1 MPTTQEF
8 THAEFPVTFASRAL
22 SLRVVME
29 PGHPIRNSWGDKIG
43 DTLGHTIEFQDGRFV
58 AETDEEIAFL
68 RSRMNDPAG
77 ADLVELGTTSAPD
90 SKPVLQTL
98 ALASRDEI
106 EQILNEERSTWRR
119 QDVLDLATALLEQR
133 HGETVDPE
141 PAPEPVAQTVQP
153 PADPEPVNTA
163 TASYA
168 DVPWPQL
175 KQFASTQG
183 INTHGK
189 KRPEVEAEL
198 AALAGAQE

>member
-8 THAEFPVTFASRAL
+8 TRAEFPVTFASRAL

-58 AETDEEIAFL
+58 AETDEEIAYL
-68 RSRMNDPAG
+68 RSRMNDPSG
-77 ADLVELGTTSAPD
+77 PDLVELGTTSAPD

-106 EQILNEERSTWRR
+106 QQILNEERGTWRR
-119 QDVLDLATALLEQR
+119 QDVMDLATALLEQR
-133 HGETVDPE
+133 HGETVEPE
-141 PAPEPVAQTVQP
+141 PTPDPVAQTVQA
-153 PADPEPVNTA
+153 PADPEPVNIA
-163 TASYA
+163 TVSYQ

-175 KQFASTQG
+175 KQFASSQG

-189 KRPEVEAEL
+189 KREEIEAEL
-198 AALAGAQE
+198 ATLQGKAE